1 MRFRFCPRCA
11 AALALGPM
19 AGREREYCPGCGFI
33 AFHNPEPVGLA
44 VIEHQQRLGLIRRTG
59 APLAGYWAPPSGYVE
74 LGESVPEAVV
84 REAREECGLEI
95 ALGRLLGVFS
105 HPEVSAVIVAYR
117 ARAVGGTLR
126 AGDDASEA
134 ALFAPAEVPRQ
145 ALPEGASPTE
155 RWFLP
160 LIDEVLRA

>member
-1 MRFRFCPRCA
+1 MRFRFCPQCGAGLVRG
-11 AALALGPM
+11 LV
-19 AGREREYCPGCGFI
+19 AGREREHCTGCGYV
-33 AFHNPEPVGLA
+33 AYHNPAPVGLA
-44 VIEHQQRLGLIRRTG
+44 VIEHQGRLVLIRRTV

-84 REAREECGLEI
+84 REAREECGLVI
-95 ALGRLLGVFS
+95 ALERLLGVWS

-117 ARAVGGTLR
+117 ARSVGGRLA
-126 AGDDASEA
+126 AGDDASEV
-134 ALFAPAEVPRQ
+134 ALFTPGELPRQ
-145 ALPEGASPTE
+145 ALPGEATATE

>member
-11 AALALGPM
+11 AALVVGPA
-19 AGREREYCPGCGFI
+19 AGREREHCPGCGYI
-33 AFHNPEPVGLA
+33 AFHNPAPVGLA
-44 VIEHQQRLGLIRRTG
+44 VIEHQQRLVLIRRTV

-95 ALGRLLGVFS
+95 ALTRLLGAFS
-105 HPEVSAVIVAYR
+105 HPEVSVVIIAYR
-117 ARAVGGTLR
+117 ARAVGGALR

-134 ALFAPAEVPRQ
+134 ALFDPAELPRQ
-145 ALPEGASPTE
+145 PLPEGASPTE